1 MLSLIVRIG
10 RFGTYVFNITSH
22 ATGAG
27 KPCVS
32 IGNVPQ
38 LAADLIIN
46 TLQLSRAGYLHH
58 PGLLP
63 LVGNDAFDHLKSP
76 GHLHLSTEGIP

>member
-1 MLSLIVRIG
+1 MIARN
-10 RFGTYVFNITSH
+10 TYVLAWYSPFYVTSH
-22 ATGAG
+22 TAGSG

-32 IGNVPQ
+32 VGNVPQ

-46 TLQLSRAGYLHH
+46 TLRLSRAGYFQHA
-58 PGLLP
+58 GLLP

-76 GHLHLSTEGIP
+76 GHFHLSAEGN